1 MAALQKTVNSVGN
14 FLIREQWRD
23 RNWCRADAAVNL
35 TTPGPIPFEVGEVVG
50 RNGANPTDPFAR
62 LVSGLTNQTEF
73 AIIVDERVSDPV
85 FFNHVVSTGFGT
97 NPTVLGKVTP
107 NWKADTV
114 TLAVLVRGDAMV
126 RKDGL
131 TFGGTTG
138 GDKDVVL
145 AALKAKGI
153 VIVDQLV
160 AKYSTD
166 RMKAFRGPD
175 NAPV

>member
-1 MAALQKTVNSVGN
+1 MAALQETMNSVGN

-35 TTPGPIPFEVGEVVG
+35 TTSGATFEVGEVVG
-50 RNGANPTDPFAR
+50 RDATAPTAPFAR
-62 LVSGLTNQTEF
+62 LVTGLTNQTEF
-73 AIIVDERVSDPV
+73 AIIVDERIQDPV
-85 FFNHVVSTGFGT
+85 FFNHAVSAGFGT
-97 NPTVLGKVTP
+97 NPTTLGKVTP

-126 RKDGL
+126 R
-131 TFGGTTG
+131 TG
-138 GDKDVVL
+138 GLSFGAADNTDKTAVL

-153 VIVDQLV
+153 VAQDQLSG
-160 AKYSTD
+160 KYSTD